1 VSYWEWFKLIAT
13 SFLISCALTA
23 ACIAL
28 SWLVLRHAPSTGSRH
43 HGPTIATASRRGKAA
58 RLSLTDGRCVTW

>member
-1 VSYWEWFKLIAT
+1 MSYWEWFKLIAT

-28 SWLVLRHAPSTGSRH
+28 SWLVLRHAPSPG
-43 HGPTIATASRRGKAA
+43 GASRTDDCDSISARKGGEAVADRG
-58 RLSLTDGRCVTW
+58 GRCVTW